1 MPIEQVEFNTI
12 VTFLG
17 MLCATVQLATGYFAA
32 YYRKQAGQLKGNDVL
47 FRAHRA
53 FGSFATVLYLL
64 GLFAGINGFIGAITR
79 NEPPLE
85 LNSLSFNI
93 HTWGSFLVLIVF
105 VWKTFLSYFKK
116 RSLYTSRKWLGI
128 AMFVAWAYTWLTAA
142 VSYYVRTLPSNAQH
156 PPPVFLLPFELL
168 WLQLLLPFVL
178 GGLIGAL
185 ILRAAIQVE
194 KARAARRAPRQQ
206 AEEQERQALHAGQ

>member
-12 VTFLG
+12 ITFLG
-17 MLCATVQLATGYFAA
+17 MLCATVQGITGYYAA
-32 YYRKQAGQLKGNDVL
+32 YYRKRAALLKTNDVL

-53 FGSFATVLYLL
+53 FGGFATTLYLL

-85 LNSLSFNI
+85 LNSASFNI
-93 HTWGSFLVLIVF
+93 HTWGSFPVF
-105 VWKTFLSYFKK
+105 VVVAWKTYLSYFRKK
-116 RSLYTSRKWLGI
+116 TLYRKRKWLGI

-142 VSYYVRTLPSNAQH
+142 VSYYVRTSPSNPQH
-156 PPPVFLLPFELL
+156 PAPVFLLPYRLL
-168 WLQLLLPFVL
+168 GLQLALPFIL

-185 ILRAAIQVE
+185 ILRRAVKLEEAE
-194 KARAARRAPRQQ
+194 AARVAARKSS
-206 AEEQERQALHAGQ
+206 

>member
-12 VTFLG
+12 ITFLG
-17 MLCATVQLATGYFAA
+17 ALCATVQGITGYYAA
-32 YYRKQAGQLKGNDVL
+32 YYRKRAALLKTNDVL

-53 FGSFATVLYLL
+53 FGGFATTLYVL

-85 LNSLSFNI
+85 LNSASFNI
-93 HTWGSFLVLIVF
+93 HTWGSFPVF
-105 VWKTFLSYFKK
+105 VVVAWKTYLSYFRKK
-116 RSLYTSRKWLGI
+116 TLYRKRKWLGI

-142 VSYYVRTLPSNAQH
+142 VSYYVRTLPSNPQH
-156 PPPVFLLPFELL
+156 PAPVFLLPYRLL
-168 WLQLLLPFVL
+168 AVQLALPFIL

-185 ILRAAIQVE
+185 ILRRAVKLEEAE
-194 KARAARRAPRQQ
+194 AARVAARKSS
-206 AEEQERQALHAGQ
+206 